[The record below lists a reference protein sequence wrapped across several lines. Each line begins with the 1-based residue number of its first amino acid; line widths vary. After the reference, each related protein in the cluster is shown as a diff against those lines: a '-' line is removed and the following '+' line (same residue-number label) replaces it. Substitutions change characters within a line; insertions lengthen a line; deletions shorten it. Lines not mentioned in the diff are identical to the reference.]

1 MPTSMHL
8 SPWPLVAAVF
18 NLEVIEGMRD
28 GPFIDARSAKLMC
41 QRAQRKLIRALVRK
55 GIDKAAVEAY
65 FRLRDEGDARVH
77 ANLAALLP
85 PPVATHDDSDPSP
98 VRSLRAAR

>member
-1 MPTSMHL
+1 MPL

-18 NLEVIEGMRD
+18 NLEVIEGIRD
-28 GPFIDARSAKLMC
+28 GPFITAKGARRMAHT
-41 QRAQRKLIRALVRK
+41 AIRKLTRALVQQGVDRTVV
-55 GIDKAAVEAY
+55 IAY

-85 PPVATHDDSDPSP
+85 PPTRVRDEGDPSR
-98 VRSLRAAR
+98 VQSLRDAR

>member
-1 MPTSMHL
+1 MHL

-18 NLEVIEGMRD
+18 NLEVAAGYRD
-28 GPFIDARSAKLMC
+28 GPFISARDARRLAT
-41 QRAQRKLIRALVRK
+41 RAVRKMTRALV
-55 GIDKAAVEAY
+55 AAGVDRRVVEAY

-85 PPVATHDDSDPSP
+85 APTRVRDEADPSP
-98 VRSLRAAR
+98 VRSLRTAAMR